1 MTLPRAIFPDCPKD
15 LKQFIL
21 PRHLTLVPELE
32 LPIDPLLPEARSQ
45 LLAGYQACMLYVL
58 KVSDQVMA
66 AHPAL
71 KSIVYLSTG
80 AANHVDIPAAE
91 RRGIGVR
98 NVPRYST
105 RSVAEHAIGLMF
117 AAMRQTVAMDRSI
130 RGDRWRQLGGL
141 ELQGRTLGVVGL
153 GEIGRETAMIGHVLG
168 MRVVAWNR
176 QPRQGA
182 WTLME
187 LDELLACS
195 DIVSL
200 HTALTPETEGLLDR
214 RRIGLM
220 KKGAV
225 LVNVSRGKLV
235 DEIAMIEALQTGHLR
250 HAALDVFTQE
260 PLPSKSPLVGMD
272 NVTLT
277 THSAW
282 YTAEAAQ
289 RLFDASFLALREE
302 LDRIAA
308 GASR

>member
-1 MTLPRAIFPDCPKD
+1 M
-15 LKQFIL
+15 
-21 PRHLTLVPELE
+21 
-32 LPIDPLLPEARSQ
+32 
-45 LLAGYQACMLYVL
+45 LAGYQACMLYVL

-71 KSIVYLSTG
+71 RAIVYLSTG
-80 AANHVDIPAAE
+80 AANHVDIPAAD
-91 RRGIGVR
+91 RRGISVR

-117 AAMRQTVAMDRSI
+117 AALRQTVAMDRSI
-130 RGDRWRQLGGL
+130 RADRWRQLGGA
-141 ELQGRTLGVVGL
+141 ELQGRTLGIIGL
-153 GEIGRETAMIGHVLG
+153 GEIGRETAMIGHALG
-168 MRVVAWNR
+168 MKVLAWNR
-176 QPRQGA
+176 QPRHGA

-187 LDELLACS
+187 IDELLAHS
-195 DIVSL
+195 DIISL

-225 LVNVSRGKLV
+225 LINVSRGKLI
-235 DEIAMIEALQTGHLR
+235 DEAAMIEALQSGHLR
-250 HAALDVFTQE
+250 HAGLDVFAQE
-260 PLPSKSPLVGMD
+260 PPPNSSPLAKMD

-277 THSAW
+277 AHSAW

-289 RLFDASFLALREE
+289 RLFDASFTALREE

-308 GASR
+308 GVPR